1 MAKGALGDP
10 SDSAKIR
17 AIQLENMANEHQA
30 WWESN
35 GTAGQHAKFDG
46 EDLRPMSSMFKGMRL
61 TAISAVKCN
70 GVGVRFVSTQL
81 QGANFSQA
89 DLRGACFAGADLRGA
104 NFTRARLKKADF
116 RNAKLS
122 PLRITADKT
131 KATDFTGA
139 EMRYANFD
147 QADIR
152 EALFYDVDM
161 LGTSFRGAQ
170 ATGAKR
176 GKSLT
181 AEHSGNA
188 ATGSPAAAEAQANA
202 A

>member
-1 MAKGALGDP
+1 MSQGALGDP

-17 AIQLENMANEHQA
+17 AIQLENMANDHQT

-35 GTAGQHAKFDG
+35 GSAGQHAKFDG
-46 EDLRPMSSMFKGMRL
+46 EDLRPMTAMFKGMRL

-70 GVGVRFVSTQL
+70 GVGVRFLSTQL
-81 QGANFSQA
+81 QGANFSEA

-122 PLRITADKT
+122 PLRISAEKT

-152 EALFYDVDM
+152 EAIFYDADL

-170 ATGAKR
+170 STGAKR
-176 GKSLT
+176 GRSPT
-181 AEHSGNA
+181 AEGTLPTADTSEA
-188 ATGSPAAAEAQANA
+188 VQAQANA